1 MRNHSWLYH
10 LTWVVCSRN
19 VGKPQHPWRS
29 QSLKHHN
36 AQNGPPNKFC
46 RDKIIFIELPQF
58 NLSHNFLIFSMATKN
73 GCVNEKIWLRIPIFW
88 SSSGYKLN
96 RSPRFGEH
104 PELLFRCNLLEK
116 PFVPFASSHH
126 IPGRHPHGISLLHHE
141 KSPSKP
147 SNPHSCWS
155 NPIEITIKSG

>member
-96 RSPRFGEH
+96 RSQDLVNIQSYFSVATCLKS
-104 PELLFRCNLLEK
+104 LLFHSHLPIIFLEDIPMGFPCCTMKNL
-116 PFVPFASSHH
+116 HRNHQIH
-126 IPGRHPHGISLLHHE
+126 ILVGQIPS
-141 KSPSKP
+141 KSP
-147 SNPHSCWS
+147 
-155 NPIEITIKSG
+155 